1 MADSVDWNLAASLG
15 ARIVGGG
22 PQLTADEASQT
33 GDRFVLTA
41 VLYASVLF
49 FAGIASKLSDPR
61 SEHLAVGLSATMFV
75 VASVVVLTLPHRFG
89 F

>member
-1 MADSVDWNLAASLG
+1 MSAAEDH
-15 ARIVGGG
+15 AT
-22 PQLTADEASQT
+22 TADEASQT